1 MTATEAVASALALT
15 GVAAAVLAII
25 FGLTVSDMWR
35 GPARERLKVAA
46 WVAVSVAVMLLVSAA
61 WVGFMGAI
69 E

>member
-1 MTATEAVASALALT
+1 MTATEAIATALALT

-25 FGLTVSDMWR
+25 FSVTASDTWR

-46 WVAVSVAVMLLVSAA
+46 WLAVTVAMMLLVSAA